1 MPMFAEVGPLKLDKS
16 VDYQGLIGKDEIK
29 FDVQFEGKK
38 HQINM
43 LPNKLL
49 IDKQIIELQS
59 ITSTKLLVNNI
70 I

>member
-1 MPMFAEVGPLKLDKS
+1 
-16 VDYQGLIGKDEIK
+16 
-29 FDVQFEGKK
+29 
-38 HQINM
+38 M